1 MQGATGGL
9 TKEGVVQVDCEGSG
23 GSTGM
28 GTSGSIFWCIKGTSD
43 HGGNSVV
50 AKLNVLVCRKCTVR
64 SAGLGCAR
72 ACCRGSQEGHKAPFR
87 ISIHGDK

>member
-28 GTSGSIFWCIKGTSD
+28 GGQC
-43 HGGNSVV
+43 
-50 AKLNVLVCRKCTVR
+50 
-64 SAGLGCAR
+64 
-72 ACCRGSQEGHKAPFR
+72 
-87 ISIHGDK
+87 